1 METRYKVK
9 IIKTSSYIYY
19 DRSDGSVL
27 WPVTA
32 DWEVVDGKTRV
43 EMIDAVSYAN
53 SKSKDGYVY
62 TLLEYSEDD
71 STKNEVFKLASDFIE
86 SQKRD
91 REKEET
97 RKVEAKRKRDDSA
110 LARKKKQLEKLQK
123 ELGVS

>member
-1 METRYKVK
+1 METKYKVK
-9 IIKTSSYIYY
+9 IIKTSSYIYDNY
-19 DRSDGSVL
+19 EARNSL

-32 DWEVVDGKTRV
+32 DWEVVDDKTRA
-43 EMIDAVSYAN
+43 EMADAIRYAN
-53 SKSKDGYVY
+53 GKIKDGSVY

-71 STKNEVFKLASDFIE
+71 STKNEVFKLASDFIKR
-86 SQKRD
+86 QKRD

-97 RKVEAKRKRDDSA
+97 RKAEAKRKRDDSA

>member
-1 METRYKVK
+1 METKYKVK
-9 IIKTSSYIYY
+9 IIKTSSYIYDDY
-19 DRSDGSVL
+19 EGRNTL

-32 DWEVVDGKTRV
+32 DWELVDRETRA
-43 EMIDAVSYAN
+43 EMVDAIRYAN
-53 SKSKDGYVY
+53 SRSKDGSVY

-71 STKNEVFKLASDFIE
+71 STKNEVFKLASDFLV

-91 REKEET
+91 REKAET